1 MSDSPSI
8 SPVTI
13 PYPALV
19 AGDASLPELIKKGFD
34 SSPESLGLIIISD
47 LPPSFPHLRRR
58 LLLLSNAFASLPEET
73 REKYAHPQ
81 SNYSYG
87 WSHGKEIHNGRPDRL
102 KGSFYNNPSQD
113 ITPGL
118 HEGDEAVR
126 NIWPEEKGVEDF
138 EVAFKELCALM
149 VKIGELVGAACD
161 QFVGKTASKK
171 TVEQLVRESHSSKA
185 RLLHYFPREGEPF
198 SLPPSSSVE
207 DAALNVDEVDD
218 SWCGTHID
226 HSLLTVLCP
235 SMYLFHP
242 TPRASSSSTAPLDPL
257 VIPSPSRSTGL
268 FIKTRAGKV
277 VQATIPENCVA
288 LQTGET
294 VELLTSRRLA
304 ATPHFVN
311 ATAATLGRNALEA
324 IERKKEEEPETWGK
338 VESGTVSRETLAVF
352 LQVRAG
358 PLVTPNHNEVV
369 AEDGE
374 TFGQFSTRVFK
385 RHYEEASK

>member
-8 SPVTI
+8 PPVTI

-73 REKYAHPQ
+73 REVYAHPQ

-87 WSHGKEIHNGRPDRL
+87 WSHGKEIHNGKPDRL

-118 HEGDEAVR
+118 NEGDEAVR
-126 NIWPEEKGVEDF
+126 NIWPKEKGVEEF

-198 SLPPSSSVE
+198 ALPPSSSVE
-207 DAALNVDEVDD
+207 DAPLNVDEVDD

-242 TPRASSSSTAPLDPL
+242 TPPTSSSSSAPLDPL
-257 VIPSPSRSTGL
+257 IIPSPSRSTGL

-311 ATAATLGRNALEA
+311 ATAATLGRKALEV
-324 IERKKEEEPETWGK
+324 IERRKEEEPETWGK

-352 LQVRAG
+352 LQ
-358 PLVTPNHNEVV
+358 PNHDEVV